1 MNLNQ
6 TIEAARNVLRFKHMA
21 IKTEKS
27 YVHWIRR
34 FAFWYRRRRAAAR
47 QRRIPDLMR
56 CARIT
61 IGRYDTAADAQKAC
75 QGHSDAMQGDANTC
89 VPDTKKNTPAV

>member
-27 YVHWIRR
+27 YTHWIRR
-34 FAFWYRRRRAAAR
+34 FAFWCKDHSAGSHEDKVRGFLTHLARERDVSASTQIYTHVAVKGAAGVASPLESLR
-47 QRRIPDLMR
+47 M
-56 CARIT
+56 
-61 IGRYDTAADAQKAC
+61 AA
-75 QGHSDAMQGDANTC
+75 
-89 VPDTKKNTPAV
+89 

>member
-1 MNLNQ
+1 MLAFKR
-6 TIEAARNVLRFKHMA
+6 TGKITLRAEPYLIMRLPRNPPYLA
-21 IKTEKS
+21 L
-27 YVHWIRR
+27 YGP
-34 FAFWYRRRRAAAR
+34 
-47 QRRIPDLMR
+47 Q

-61 IGRYDTAADAQKAC
+61 IGRYDTATEAQKAC